1 MSLYVFRP
9 RRSQS
14 GTMPSWGILTASMK
28 IVNTSCAVRNYSRV
42 SFSAPNYPGKTDHL
56 DEEALH
62 LSGSP
67 AKRSCDCQGAREEG
81 FDDPS

>member
-28 IVNTSCAVRNYSRV
+28 IVNTSCAVRNYSHV
-42 SFSAPNYPGKTDHL
+42 SFSARSYLVRLTI
-56 DEEALH
+56 
-62 LSGSP
+62 SM
-67 AKRSCDCQGAREEG
+67 KRPCT
-81 FDDPS
+81 